1 MDFIFCNRSN
11 LDVMS
16 KLLER
21 AVGEFSKLPGIG
33 ERTAMRLVL
42 HLLSQ
47 PEIGVSMFANSIS
60 DFRKNIKFCSVC
72 NNLSD
77 NDICPI
83 CSDNTRDKSVVC
95 VVEHVKDVMSIEQT
109 GKFRGVYHVLGG
121 LISPMNGVGPSSLKI
136 DLLTSNVV
144 EREVKEVVLALS
156 TSIEGETTSFFIAKK
171 LENTGVQISTIARGV
186 GFGDD
191 LDYADDL
198 TLMHA
203 FNNRVKFTK

>member
-1 MDFIFCNRSN
+1 
-11 LDVMS
+11 MS
-16 KLLER
+16 RLLER
-21 AVGEFSKLPGIG
+21 AVEEFAKLPGIG

-47 PEIGVSMFANSIS
+47 PEMSVNMFASS
-60 DFRKNIKFCSVC
+60 VADFRKNIKFCSVC

-77 NDICPI
+77 DDICPI
-83 CSDNTRDKSVVC
+83 CSDSTRDRSVVC

-109 GKFRGVYHVLGG
+109 GKFNGVYHVLGG
-121 LISPMNGVGPSSLKI
+121 LISPMNGIGPSSLKI
-136 DLLTSNVV
+136 DLLTSNIEVRGV
-144 EREVKEVVLALS
+144 REVILALS

-171 LENTGVQISTIARGV
+171 LEDKGVMISTIARGV

-198 TLMHA
+198 TLTHA
-203 FNNRVKFTK
+203 FNNRIKFG

>member
-1 MDFIFCNRSN
+1 
-11 LDVMS
+11 MS
-16 KLLER
+16 KLLDR
-21 AVGEFSKLPGIG
+21 AVGEFAKFPGIG

-47 PEIGVSMFANSIS
+47 PEMVSSMFAASLT
-60 DFRKNIKFCSVC
+60 DFRKNIKFCTLC

-77 NDICPI
+77 EDICPI
-83 CSDNTRDKSVVC
+83 CSDKTRDRSVLC

-109 GKFRGVYHVLGG
+109 GKFKGVYHVLGG

-136 DLLTSNVV
+136 DLLTTNVA
-144 EREVKEVVLALS
+144 ERGVKEVILALS

-171 LENTGVQISTIARGV
+171 LEGMEVQISTIARGI

-198 TLMHA
+198 TLSHA
-203 FNNRVKFTK
+203 FNNRVKFK

>member
-1 MDFIFCNRSN
+1 
-11 LDVMS
+11 MS
-16 KLLER
+16 KLLDR
-21 AVGEFSKLPGIG
+21 AVGEFAKLPGIG

-47 PEIGVSMFANSIS
+47 PEMVSSMFAASLT
-60 DFRKNIKFCSVC
+60 DFRKNIKFCTLC

-77 NDICPI
+77 EDICPI
-83 CSDNTRDKSVVC
+83 CSDKTRDRSVLC

-109 GKFRGVYHVLGG
+109 GKFKGVYHVLGG
-121 LISPMNGVGPSSLKI
+121 LISPMNGIGPSSLKI
-136 DLLTSNVV
+136 DLLTTNVA
-144 EREVKEVVLALS
+144 ERGVKEVILALS

-171 LENTGVQISTIARGV
+171 LEGMEVQISTIARGI

-198 TLMHA
+198 TLSHA
-203 FNNRVKFTK
+203 FNNRVKFK

>member
-1 MDFIFCNRSN
+1 
-11 LDVMS
+11 MS